1 MAEIQVR
8 ELNTADFWRL
18 LNIIRKGGKEAIVKL
33 QSVNTAEDDNT
44 RAMVLLDV
52 GMEYAEKEL
61 TAFLADLAGL
71 SVDEYM
77 ESGFD
82 TTLAIIEQ
90 LIEKEDVS
98 NFTRRVVNLAGKFS
112 EKSNRKPAT
121 AAAAA
126 K

>member
-1 MAEIQVR
+1 MQEIQVR
-8 ELNTADFWRL
+8 KLNTADFWRL
-18 LNIIRKGGKEAIVKL
+18 LSIIRKGGKEAIAKL
-33 QSVNTAEDDNT
+33 QAANKSEDDNA
-44 RAMVLLDV
+44 RAMILIDV

-71 SVDEYM
+71 TNEEYL

-90 LIEKEDVS
+90 LVEQEDIS
-98 NFTRRVVNLAGKFS
+98 NFTKRVANLAGKFS
-112 EKSNRKPAT
+112 EKSKPT
-121 AAAAA
+121 AATMA

>member
-1 MAEIQVR
+1 MQEIQVR
-8 ELNTADFWRL
+8 KLNTADFWRL
-18 LNIIRKGGKEAIVKL
+18 LNIIRKGGKEALIKL
-33 QSVNTAEDDNT
+33 QSVNTAEDDGA

-71 SVDEYM
+71 SQEEYM

-90 LIEKEDVS
+90 LAEQEDIS
-98 NFTRRVVNLAGKFS
+98 NFTKRVVNLAGKFS
-112 EKSNRKPAT
+112 EKSNRKPA